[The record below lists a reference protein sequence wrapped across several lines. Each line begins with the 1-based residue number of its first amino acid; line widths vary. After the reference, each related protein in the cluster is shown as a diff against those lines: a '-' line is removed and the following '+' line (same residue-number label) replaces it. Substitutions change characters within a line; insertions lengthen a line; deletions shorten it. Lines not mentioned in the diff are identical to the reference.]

1 MPYFPNTTLKQYNYS
16 ESSEL
21 DDYGNPVETY
31 VYLRDV
37 RVDFQQASEK
47 DRLTS
52 AGELLQDVYRI
63 FMDISLSVEP
73 NDIFKDTNGDT
84 YTIIGSP
91 VVNNR
96 FVATQHKKIIVQK
109 TNKPIKVEDA

>member
-1 MPYFPNTTLKQYNYS
+1 MPYFPNTTLKQYSYS
-16 ESSEL
+16 ESAEL
-21 DDYGNPVETY
+21 DEYGNPIESY
-31 VYLRDV
+31 VFVRDV

-52 AGELLQDVYRI
+52 AGELLQDTYRI
-63 FMDISLSVEP
+63 FMDINLSVEP
-73 NDIFKDTNGDT
+73 NDIFKDNNGDT

-96 FVATQHKKIIVQK
+96 FVATQHKKIVVQK
-109 TNKPIKVEDA
+109 TNKPIKMEDG

>member
-1 MPYFPNTTLKQYNYS
+1 MVYFPNTTLKQYSYS
-16 ESSEL
+16 ESSVL
-21 DDYGNPVETY
+21 DDYGNPTESY

-63 FMDISLSVEP
+63 FMDVSLSVEP
-73 NDIFKDTNGDT
+73 NDIFMDDEGDT

-91 VVNNR
+91 VMNNR

-109 TNKPIKVEDA
+109 TNKPILVEDG